1 MENIFAGEFVMSRYY
16 YLDTCILDIAIDEKL
31 ITRAQKK
38 LESKAVQ
45 TAMNQAAKRAVTHLM
60 DEVAYAT
67 SQDYYLKKNFIKNFL
82 APRVDN
88 NNNGVSL
95 RLLASSKKLPLSR
108 YEISPRKRPNTRMH
122 GLYAGVMRKGGMK
135 LIPRGFLL
143 RDNQP
148 WIRES
153 GTEKWKVIK
162 PLRGPSIASI
172 ARNPDNLSDVMEK
185 TKETF
190 AKRFQHEVLYRLGV
204 FKK

>member
-1 MENIFAGEFVMSRYY
+1 MS
-16 YLDTCILDIAIDEKL
+16 IMPSISVEIDNRLLE
-31 ITRAQKK
+31 RAQRQLSEKMFFA
-38 LESKAVQ
+38 AVR
-45 TAMNQAAKRAVTHLM
+45 ASAKRAGTLLQQ
-60 DEVAYAT
+60 EISEETAR
-67 SQDYYLKKNFIKNFL
+67 DYFISKSDVKK
-82 APRVDN
+82 
-88 NNNGVSL
+88 SL
-95 RLLASSKKLPLSR
+95 ELRYGQTTTGIYSLNLFASSKQLSLAR

-190 AKRFQHEVLYRLGV
+190 SKRFQHEVLYRLGV

>member
-1 MENIFAGEFVMSRYY
+1 MS
-16 YLDTCILDIAIDEKL
+16 IMPSISVEIDNGLLE
-31 ITRAQKK
+31 RAQKQLSEK
-38 LESKAVQ
+38 IFFAAVR
-45 TAMNQAAKRAVTHLM
+45 ASAKRAGTLLQQ
-60 DEVAYAT
+60 EISEETAR
-67 SQDYYLKKNFIKNFL
+67 DYFISKSDVKKALELRYGPSTTGIY
-82 APRVDN
+82 
-88 NNNGVSL
+88 SL
-95 RLLASSKKLPLSR
+95 NLWASSKQLSLAR

-190 AKRFQHEVLYRLGV
+190 SKRFQHEVLYRLGV